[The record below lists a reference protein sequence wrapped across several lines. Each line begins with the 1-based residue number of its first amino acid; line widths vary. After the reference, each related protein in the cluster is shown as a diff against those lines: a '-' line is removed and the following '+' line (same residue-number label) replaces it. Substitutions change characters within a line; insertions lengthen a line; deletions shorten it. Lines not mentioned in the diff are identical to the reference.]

1 MSIFYA
7 IAHLIELVMNMAKP
21 PPAESSG
28 SDANYG
34 ASDSEGGGGK
44 KSAPTC
50 PPQAPKSSTKKSKD
64 DDLEEGDDMGI
75 GDLFP
80 DMNLNGGE
88 EEEGENEPGKTF
100 IEILFSFV
108 LDPLTAIIKGIIK
121 MVELAI
127 ITVNIAMHLGKCS
140 KWFVIYVFCT
150 LVYIPISMLFALL
163 NLATLEKKIW
173 KTLGAVDAAL
183 FCVIEKVRGQG
194 FHITR
199 FSDDIRSVC
208 FLETVKP
215 TDCRS
220 KNSGKKKKSKSFNL
234 ASLLGSQLFL
244 FLVILFICGLF
255 FMLGRP
261 NNIPAS
267 FFVFFCIIVFIMIYI
282 IVATFTNFVLYL
294 FFILIIPIIVFVLS
308 FFFGHIPYY
317 LFDEWFKKE
326 LVKKDKPIFEAIAPL
341 LFNFTYMFHS
351 AVNLLQR
358 IYNFTMGKIN
368 PLPNIVQYLI
378 AMACICVTF
387 IMIMI
392 IIALSTAPPSND
404 ENSPYMTFVNSVQS
418 AFSSDSNSSESDSIL

>member
-7 IAHLIELVMNMAKP
+7 IAHLIELVTNMAKP

-28 SDANYG
+28 SDINTG
-34 ASDSEGGGGK
+34 SQEPGGVGNK
-44 KSAPTC
+44 KAPTC
-50 PPQAPKSSTKKSKD
+50 PPKLPKSSTKQSKEDDSGD
-64 DDLEEGDDMGI
+64 DDMDI
-75 GDLFP
+75 GDLLP
-80 DMNLNGGE
+80 DINLNGGE
-88 EEEGENEPGKTF
+88 EEDGENEPGKTF

-121 MVELAI
+121 VVELAI

-140 KWFVIYVFCT
+140 KWFVVYVFCT
-150 LVYIPISMLFALL
+150 LIYIPISMLFALL

-183 FCVIEKVRGQG
+183 FCVIAKVRGQG

-215 TDCRS
+215 TDCSS
-220 KNSGKKKKSKSFNL
+220 KKSGKKKKSKSFNL

-261 NNIPAS
+261 SSNNIPAS
-267 FFVFFCIIVFIMIYI
+267 FFVFFCIIVFIMVYI
-282 IVATFTNFVLYL
+282 IVATFTNYVLYL
-294 FFILIIPIIVFVLS
+294 FFVLIIPIVVFVLS

-317 LFDEWFKKE
+317 LFDEWFKNDLGEKKE
-326 LVKKDKPIFEAIAPL
+326 PIFKSIAPL
-341 LFNFTYMFHS
+341 LFKFTYMFHS
-351 AVNLLQR
+351 AVNLLQG
-358 IYNFTMGKIN
+358 IYQFTMGKIN

-378 AMACICVTF
+378 AIACIFVTF
-387 IMIMI
+387 IMLMI

-418 AFSSDSNSSESDSIL
+418 AF

>member
-7 IAHLIELVMNMAKP
+7 IAHLIELVTNMAKP
-21 PPAESSG
+21 PPKESSG
-28 SDANYG
+28 SDINTGSQDSGG
-34 ASDSEGGGGK
+34 AGN
-44 KSAPTC
+44 KSTPTC
-50 PPQAPKSSTKKSKD
+50 PPKLPKSSTKQSKED
-64 DDLEEGDDMGI
+64 DSGDGDDMGM
-75 GDLFP
+75 GDFLP
-80 DMNLNGGE
+80 EMNLNGGE

-163 NLATLEKKIW
+163 NLAALEKKIW

-183 FCVIEKVRGQG
+183 FCVIAKVRGEG

-215 TDCRS
+215 TDCSS
-220 KNSGKKKKSKSFNL
+220 KTSNKNKKSKSFNL

-255 FMLGRP
+255 FMLGT
-261 NNIPAS
+261 NKGVAITNIPFS
-267 FFVFFCIIVFIMIYI
+267 FLVLFVIIVLIMVI
-282 IVATFTNFVLYL
+282 IVVATFTNYIIYL
-294 FFILIIPIIVFVLS
+294 FFVLILPIVVFVLS

-326 LVKKDKPIFEAIAPL
+326 LVKKEKPMFQAIAPL
-341 LFNFTYMFHS
+341 LFNFTYMFYS
-351 AVNLLQR
+351 SVNLFQG
-358 IYNFTMGKIN
+358 IYAFTMGKIN
-368 PLPNIVQYLI
+368 PLPNFVQYLI
-378 AMACICVTF
+378 AMACIFVTL

-392 IIALSTAPPSND
+392 IIALSTMPPSND

-418 AFSSDSNSSESDSIL
+418 AFSSDSD

>member
-7 IAHLIELVMNMAKP
+7 IAHLIELVTNMAKP

-28 SDANYG
+28 SDINTG
-34 ASDSEGGGGK
+34 SQEPGGVGNK
-44 KSAPTC
+44 KAPTC
-50 PPQAPKSSTKKSKD
+50 PPKLPKSSTKQSKED
-64 DDLEEGDDMGI
+64 DSGDGDDMGI
-75 GDLFP
+75 GDLLP
-80 DMNLNGGE
+80 DINLNGGE
-88 EEEGENEPGKTF
+88 EEDGENEPGKTF

-121 MVELAI
+121 VVELAI

-140 KWFVIYVFCT
+140 KWFVVYVFCT

-183 FCVIEKVRGQG
+183 FCVIAKVRGQG

-215 TDCRS
+215 TDCSS

-255 FMLGRP
+255 FILGRNAP
-261 NNIPAS
+261 PTS
-267 FFVFFCIIVFIMIYI
+267 FFVFFCIIVFIMVYI
-282 IVATFTNFVLYL
+282 IVATFTNYVLYL
-294 FFILIIPIIVFVLS
+294 FCVLILPIVVFVLS
-308 FFFGHIPYY
+308 FFFGYIPYS
-317 LFDEWFKKE
+317 LFDKWFKTE
-326 LVKKDKPIFEAIAPL
+326 LVKDDDTGAFASI
-341 LFNFTYMFHS
+341 LFNFTFGFHWT
-351 AVNLLQR
+351 VNLFQG
-358 IYNFTMGKIN
+358 IYAFTMGKIE

-378 AMACICVTF
+378 AIACIFVTF

-392 IIALSTAPPSND
+392 IIALSTMPPSND
-404 ENSPYMTFVNSVQS
+404 ENSPYMTFVNSIQS
-418 AFSSDSNSSESDSIL
+418 AFSSDSNSSESDSILL